1 MALSNPSPAGAPA
14 PRPQTVAHALL
25 FKGKITQDQGKQ
37 AMQRANGQ
45 ASALPGILL
54 EMGVSDVDIA
64 EGQAQVL
71 GVPFVDLT
79 KSPPS
84 KEAKDLVP
92 EELQT
97 RLKATGLRVDGNTL
111 TVALE
116 NPKDLNAVTDLEMRT
131 RMQIQVVMVPPSQL
145 KAWQNGKNGNGAGL
159 VVPNGHG
166 NGDGKHG
173 SANGD
178 GDAKPKDE
186 RAVDLDTAETDGYL
200 FGDDVSKMLDLVK
213 PVETIVDPKKKKT
226 EEPKEREESGITDVS
241 EGEGDGTL
249 AEEAPIIRIV
259 NTVLLYALRDG
270 ASDIHIEPQQKGV
283 RIRYR
288 IDGVLHE
295 QMKIPQYVLNP
306 LISRIKIMSEMNIA
320 ERRVPQDGRIKLT
333 MQGKEYDMRVNT
345 CPSMYGEKIVMR
357 VLDKSSVML
366 GLDKIGLYPAM
377 QSQLLDICTQPNG
390 MLYIAGPT
398 GSGKTTSLY
407 SLLNIVSTVEKN
419 VSTVED
425 PVEYQLGGITQ
436 VQVNRKA
443 GLNFATALR
452 AFLRQDPD
460 IIMVG
465 EIRDLE
471 TAEIAVQASLTG
483 HFVLSTIHTND
494 APSVPTRLADM
505 GVEPFLISA
514 SLTGALAQRLTRR
527 ICANCKEE
535 YVPQREILL
544 RFGFDPLKNPDQ
556 KFWRGRGCDTCKQTG
571 FKGRMGVYELMRI
584 NEEIA
589 ELIVRRGTVA
599 EIKDAARSA
608 GMITLQ
614 EDAFAKCKDGFTTV
628 EEVMRV
634 VFTGG
639 H

>member
-1 MALSNPSPAGAPA
+1 
-14 PRPQTVAHALL
+14 
-25 FKGKITQDQGKQ
+25 
-37 AMQRANGQ
+37 
-45 ASALPGILL
+45 
-54 EMGVSDVDIA
+54 
-64 EGQAQVL
+64 
-71 GVPFVDLT
+71 
-79 KSPPS
+79 
-84 KEAKDLVP
+84 
-92 EELQT
+92 
-97 RLKATGLRVDGNTL
+97 
-111 TVALE
+111 
-116 NPKDLNAVTDLEMRT
+116 
-131 RMQIQVVMVPPSQL
+131 
-145 KAWQNGKNGNGAGL
+145 
-159 VVPNGHG
+159 
-166 NGDGKHG
+166 
-173 SANGD
+173 
-178 GDAKPKDE
+178 
-186 RAVDLDTAETDGYL
+186 
-200 FGDDVSKMLDLVK
+200 
-213 PVETIVDPKKKKT
+213 
-226 EEPKEREESGITDVS
+226 
-241 EGEGDGTL
+241 
-249 AEEAPIIRIV
+249 
-259 NTVLLYALRDG
+259 
-270 ASDIHIEPQQKGV
+270 
-283 RIRYR
+283 
-288 IDGVLHE
+288 
-295 QMKIPQYVLNP
+295 
-306 LISRIKIMSEMNIA
+306 
-320 ERRVPQDGRIKLT
+320 
-333 MQGKEYDMRVNT
+333 MRVNT

-377 QSQLLDICTQPNG
+377 QAQLLDICTQPNG

-398 GSGKTTSLY
+398 GSGKTTTLY
-407 SLLNIVSTVEKN
+407 SLLNIVSTIEKN

-443 GLNFATALR
+443 GLTFASALR

-514 SLTGALAQRLTRR
+514 SLTGSLAQRLARR

-535 YVPQREILL
+535 YAPQREVLL

-556 KFWRGRGCDTCKQTG
+556 KFWKGRGCDNCKQTG
-571 FKGRMGVYELMRI
+571 YKGRMGVYELMRI

-589 ELIVRRGTVA
+589 ELIVRRATVA
-599 EIKDAARSA
+599 EIKEAARGS

>member
-1 MALSNPSPAGAPA
+1 MALASNSPGAA
-14 PRPQTVAHALL
+14 PGGRPQTIAHALL
-25 FKGKITQDQGKQ
+25 FNKKVNKDQ
-37 AMQRANGQ
+37 AMDAMKRANNSH
-45 ASALPGILL
+45 SALPGIFM
-54 EMGVSDVDIA
+54 EMGISDVDIA
-64 EGQAQVL
+64 EAQSQVL
-71 GVPFVDLT
+71 GVPFYDLQKT
-79 KSPPS
+79 PAT
-84 KEAKDLVP
+84 EDAKNLVP
-92 EELQT
+92 DDLQT
-97 RLKATGLRVDGNTL
+97 RLKATGLRVEGNTL
-111 TVALE
+111 IVALD
-116 NPKDLNAVTDLEMRT
+116 NPKDFHAIEDLQLRT
-131 RMQIQVVMVPPSQL
+131 KMQIRAVIAPPSQL
-145 KAWQNGKNGNGAGL
+145 EAFKEGNGNGLIAQ
-159 VVPNGHG
+159 
-166 NGDGKHG
+166 
-173 SANGD
+173 SSD
-178 GDAKPKDE
+178 GDKTKDE
-186 RAVDLDTAETDGYL
+186 RAVNLDDETFFDSGVAGMLEDL
-200 FGDDVSKMLDLVK
+200 K
-213 PVETIVDPKKKKT
+213 PVEKLVDDKKRKK
-226 EEPKEREESGITDVS
+226 EQPKEKEETGVTDVGG
-241 EGEGDGTL
+241 GEGADL
-249 AEEAPIIRIV
+249 ADEAPIIRIV

-320 ERRVPQDGRIKLT
+320 ERRIPQDGRIKLT

-366 GLDKIGLYPAM
+366 GLDKIGLYPEM
-377 QSQLLDICTQPNG
+377 QAQLLDICLQPNG

-398 GSGKTTSLY
+398 GSGKTTTLY
-407 SLLNIVSTVEKN
+407 SLLNIVSTIEKN

-443 GLNFATALR
+443 GLTFASALR

-514 SLTGALAQRLTRR
+514 SLTGSLAQRLARR
-527 ICANCKEE
+527 ICSNCKEE
-535 YVPQREILL
+535 YTPQREILL
-544 RFGFDPLKNPDQ
+544 RFGFDPLKHPEQ
-556 KFWRGRGCDTCKQTG
+556 KFWKGRGCENCKQTG

-589 ELIVRRGTVA
+589 ELIVRRATVA
-599 EIKDAARSA
+599 EIKEAARGA